1 MAESALQRALTPV
14 RDYLA
19 YTAAP
24 VQAAALTLPLLLL
37 YGLGVLV
44 VPEAGNGV
52 DVISVALSAALSN
65 LGPDRVWGYLGF
77 YGLLAAIDVGLIIWL
92 SRQNRLSVRY
102 FWPLLFESG
111 LYAGLVGIV
120 ASQLT
125 ADVTRMLGAHVV
137 PLSSGQGG
145 QQFGVV
151 SGLIVSAG
159 AGLHEELVFRLGGIA
174 GVARLWLGK
183 EWLKPSVRLL
193 LVMLGSSVVFSAV
206 HHLVEPFTLQAF
218 VFRTFAGLLFGS
230 LFLARGFAVA
240 AWTHFLYDVL
250 IIVVLGR

>member
-1 MAESALQRALTPV
+1 MAQSTLQNALTPV
-14 RDYLA
+14 RNYLT

-37 YGLGVLV
+37 YGLGVLF

-52 DVISVALSAALSN
+52 DLISVALASALSG

-77 YGLLAAIDVGLIIWL
+77 YGLLALIDLGLIVWL
-92 SRQNRLSVRY
+92 SKQNRLSVRY
-102 FWPLLFESG
+102 FWPLLAESS

-125 ADVTRMLGAHVV
+125 ADVTRMLGAHVL
-137 PLSSGQGG
+137 PLANADGQR
-145 QQFGVV
+145 FGVV
-151 SGLIVSAG
+151 AGLIVSAG

-183 EWLKPSVRLL
+183 DWLRPSWQLL
-193 LVMLGSSVVFSAV
+193 AVMVGSSVVFSAV
-206 HHLVEPFTLQAF
+206 HHIVEPFTLQAF

-250 IIVVLGR
+250 IIVVLGK